1 MYEKGDYVIYGKSG
15 VCAVEKVGTLDM
27 PGVDS
32 SRTYYTLR
40 PIYTTETIFTPV
52 DTKVFMRPAIT
63 QEEAIGLIK
72 QIPEIESDM
81 DLELDLDNKT
91 MPDYYKSLLTT
102 HDCKDL
108 IRLILII
115 HSRAQKAV
123 EAKKRICQTDQNFM
137 RDAESILYGELSVA
151 LGIEMDKVPEFISR
165 MIGEETDTPQED
177 VIKREA

>member
-1 MYEKGDYVIYGKSG
+1 MYQKGDYVIYGKSG
-15 VCAVEKVGTLDM
+15 VCMVEKVGTLDM

-32 SRTYYTLR
+32 SRAYYTLR
-40 PIYTTETIFTPV
+40 PVYATETIFTPV
-52 DTKVFMRPAIT
+52 DTKVFMRPAVT

-81 DLELDLDNKT
+81 DLELEIDNKT
-91 MPDYYKSLLTT
+91 MPDYYQSLLTT

-115 HSRAQKAV
+115 HSRAQRAV

-151 LGIEMDKVPEFISR
+151 LGIEVGKVPEFISG
-165 MIGEETDTPQED
+165 MIGGETGTLQEEIE
-177 VIKREA
+177 REA

>member
-1 MYEKGDYVIYGKSG
+1 MYQKGDYVIYGKSG
-15 VCAVEKVGTLDM
+15 VCMVEKVGTLDM

-32 SRTYYTLR
+32 SRAYYTLR
-40 PIYTTETIFTPV
+40 PVYATETIFTPV
-52 DTKVFMRPAIT
+52 DTKVFMRPAVT

-81 DLELDLDNKT
+81 DLELEIDNKT
-91 MPDYYKSLLTT
+91 MPDYYQSLLTT

-115 HSRAQKAV
+115 HSRAQRAV

-137 RDAESILYGELSVA
+137 RDAENILYGELSVA
-151 LGIEMDKVPEFISR
+151 LDIPKEQVPDFIR
-165 MIGEETDTPQED
+165 RQIGRQAET
-177 VIKREA
+177 